1 MWVMVKVAAFGG
13 LMFALFAG
21 CATTGPVLSMTYLSD
36 PAGASLYEGARLL
49 GYTPVT
55 LTYQDSRTAFAH
67 KECLRLNS
75 LHVRWASGVVASA
88 PNLQACPGPGYSQQY
103 LFKRPA
109 DVPGLEAD
117 VDYAA
122 RLDRDP
128 ALQEQ
133 ASVKDAT
140 IVAANI
146 QSLKTH

>member
-1 MWVMVKVAAFGG
+1 MLKVAALGG
-13 LMFALFAG
+13 IIFALFAG

-55 LTYQDSRTAFAH
+55 LTYQDSRAAFAH

-88 PNLQACPGPGYSQQY
+88 PNLQACPAPGYSQQY
-103 LFKRPA
+103 MFKRPA
-109 DVPGLEAD
+109 DVPGVEIDLN
-117 VDYAA
+117 YAA
-122 RLDRDP
+122 QLERDP
-128 ALQEQ
+128 ALQQQ
-133 ASVKDAT
+133 ASAKDAT

-146 QSLKTH
+146 QSQKAH